1 MFAWHGKNLVEL
13 DSFFGKITIFS
24 QKFKKR
30 PLKWPHFGA
39 FLSWVVLWYAKW
51 GEIKKKAVFV
61 RFRRNLKKRILSIRD
76 FKAIANRGWV

>member
-24 QKFKKR
+24 QKFKKT
-30 PLKWPHFGA
+30 A
-39 FLSWVVLWYAKW
+39 FKMAPFWSFSVLGGMLYAKW

-61 RFRRNLKKRILSIRD
+61 RFRRNLKKTN
-76 FKAIANRGWV
+76 FKHP

>member
-13 DSFFGKITIFS
+13 DSLFGKITIFS

-39 FLSWVVLWYAKW
+39 FLSWVVLLYAKW

-61 RFRRNLKKRILSIRD
+61 RFRRNLKKTN
-76 FKAIANRGWV
+76 FKHL

>member
-1 MFAWHGKNLVEL
+1 MFAWHDKNLVEL
-13 DSFFGKITIFS
+13 DSFLGKITIFS

-39 FLSWVVLWYAKW
+39 FLSWVVLLYAKW

-61 RFRRNLKKRILSIRD
+61 RFRRNLKKTN
-76 FKAIANRGWV
+76 FKHP

>member
-13 DSFFGKITIFS
+13 DSFFWKNNNFFS
-24 QKFKKR
+24 KVQKKR

-39 FLSWVVLWYAKW
+39 FLSWVVLLYAKW

-61 RFRRNLKKRILSIRD
+61 RFRRNLKKTN
-76 FKAIANRGWV
+76 FKHP

>member
-24 QKFKKR
+24 QKFKKNGH
-30 PLKWPHFGA
+30 LKWPHFGA
-39 FLSWVVLWYAKW
+39 FLSWVVLLYAKW

-61 RFRRNLKKRILSIRD
+61 RFRRNLKKNE
-76 FKAIANRGWV
+76 F

>member
-13 DSFFGKITIFS
+13 DSFFGKITIFLKS
-24 QKFKKR
+24 SKKR

-39 FLSWVVLWYAKW
+39 FLSWVVLLYAKW

-61 RFRRNLKKRILSIRD
+61 RFRRNLKKNE
-76 FKAIANRGWV
+76 F